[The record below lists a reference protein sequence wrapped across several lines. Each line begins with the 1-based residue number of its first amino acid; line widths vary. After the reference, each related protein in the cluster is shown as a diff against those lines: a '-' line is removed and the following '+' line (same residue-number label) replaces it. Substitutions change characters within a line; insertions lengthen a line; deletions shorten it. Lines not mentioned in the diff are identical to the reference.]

1 MNGFTYEEQNNKNY
15 LVYQMQAEEGL
26 DRLTL
31 EMMANNRIEGLIPLN
46 YTQVNDSIYIKYDI
60 TGLDSLRKYLQGVVN
75 RGKLLGVLE
84 SIADAAMAAE
94 EYMLKL
100 SSYVLDE
107 EYIYVDSAAKKVFMI
122 VLPVIR
128 EETSVEVFL
137 KELLTD
143 IQYDQKEDCS
153 YVISLINLLGSSHTF
168 TVDSF
173 KEQVLRLKTSG
184 IFVNNSKGL
193 TVGTGGRQL
202 VGTLQNEGG
211 RQLTG
216 VLQHGVDGGLAGVL
230 QDKGGEPPAGVLQ
243 NRVDG
248 PPVGALQ
255 DKGERRAFKF
265 LPDGGNGRIPV
276 SVREKEEA
284 AHELERKQALDV
296 LFSNEGEEEPKR
308 EKKGLFFR
316 KEKSEKPEKSEKQKK
331 GFWGRLSGSKKDSA
345 DTVSDIDSVMGGIA
359 IPGMDSRNQA
369 QRDMSFRGK
378 TNGLSN
384 GEFRDQDIAIPTQN
398 VEINKKAVEFCD
410 FGETVFIGEG
420 ADDEETF
427 IIGQEQSIPQP
438 EFILHRP
445 STNESFRISEEV
457 TRIGRSAS
465 IADICISGN
474 RGIGRVHAL
483 LYIQNG
489 QVFIADNHSKNKTYV
504 DGKQLD
510 SEEVP
515 RRLEHGSK
523 IRLGDE
529 ELEFHI
535 QE

>member
-1 MNGFTYEEQNNKNY
+1 MLF
-15 LVYQMQAEEGL
+15 
-26 DRLTL
+26 RS
-31 EMMANNRIEGLIPLN
+31 R
-46 YTQVNDSIYIKYDI
+46 
-60 TGLDSLRKYLQGVVN
+60 
-75 RGKLLGVLE
+75 KLLR
-84 SIADAAMAAE
+84 
-94 EYMLKL
+94 Y
-100 SSYVLDE
+100 
-107 EYIYVDSAAKKVFMI
+107 
-122 VLPVIR
+122 
-128 EETSVEVFL
+128 
-137 KELLTD
+137 
-143 IQYDQKEDCS
+143 
-153 YVISLINLLGSSHTF
+153 
-168 TVDSF
+168 
-173 KEQVLRLKTSG
+173 
-184 IFVNNSKGL
+184 
-193 TVGTGGRQL
+193 
-202 VGTLQNEGG
+202 
-211 RQLTG
+211 
-216 VLQHGVDGGLAGVL
+216 
-230 QDKGGEPPAGVLQ
+230 
-243 NRVDG
+243 
-248 PPVGALQ
+248 
-255 DKGERRAFKF
+255 
-265 LPDGGNGRIPV
+265 
-276 SVREKEEA
+276 
-284 AHELERKQALDV
+284 
-296 LFSNEGEEEPKR
+296 
-308 EKKGLFFR
+308 
-316 KEKSEKPEKSEKQKK
+316 EKQKK

-359 IPGMDSRNQA
+359 IPGMDTKNQA
-369 QRDMSFRGK
+369 QRDVSFRGK
-378 TNGLSN
+378 TNGLSY
-384 GEFRDQDIAIPTQN
+384 GEFKAQDIAIPTQN